1 MYNPFDENNTT
12 NNAKDN
18 EPLEQDTA
26 KEEEPVNASQPE
38 TPASP
43 EYHYTGSE
51 VKDRGPSEQQT
62 TYTASGYGQQPGS
75 YSGQGQQSPY
85 PTQTGWQYGNQPQ
98 AANTYTWN
106 GQQSNVPAY
115 TPVQPKPKKHRDGKK
130 AKKVALR
137 VVAAVLCCAV
147 VSFASVGI
155 FAAMIQTG
163 FINIENT
170 GSGETAAFTLYRQA
184 DDSGDTSSNVV
195 TTDSLS
201 RQEAAQKVIPSVVC
215 IQNYQITSQGFYFG
229 GGSSD
234 DGSAGSLA
242 GEGSGIIIS
251 EDGYIVTNQ
260 HVIDS
265 ASKLEVVTSDGVSYE
280 ATLVGEDTQTDL
292 AVIKIDATG
301 LTAAE
306 FADSADLQV
315 GDEVMAVGNPG
326 GLQLSSSVTFGY
338 VSALNRP
345 VTNSDT
351 GYTVNCIQTDAAIN
365 PGNSGGPTFNAA
377 GQVIGINSS
386 IASTATSSDSAGSI
400 GIGFAIPSN
409 LVKRVADEIIKDGK
423 VKHVALGVVIKSDTV
438 EADGVT
444 RGGATITKSSA
455 TGSAVVSG
463 GPADKAGLKEGDTI
477 VAFNGNAV
485 NNNYSLLGYVR
496 AAALGDKVTL
506 TIVRD
511 GKTMNVDVTL
521 DQEESSVNGSSGS
534 DSNGNSQNNQNNQNG
549 NGQNGYGNGNGNSDG
564 GTGDGGGFSDPFG
577 LW

>member
-1 MYNPFDENNTT
+1 MASSP
-12 NNAKDN
+12 A
-18 EPLEQDTA
+18 LTA
-26 KEEEPVNASQPE
+26 GRGSRAR
-38 TPASP
+38 TPP
-43 EYHYTGSE
+43 
-51 VKDRGPSEQQT
+51 R
-62 TYTASGYGQQPGS
+62 PGS

-98 AANTYTWN
+98 TANTYTWN

-365 PGNSGGPTFNAA
+365 PGNSGGALVNGY
-377 GQVIGINSS
+377 GQVVGINSNKVV
-386 IASTATSSDSAGSI
+386 STSYE
-400 GIGFAIPSN
+400 GIGFAIPISEASKIIDD
-409 LVKRVADEIIKDGK
+409 LMTKGYVTGRGRLGITARTVTELQAETSGIPVGVLIVSVDEDSPLKGIAFAGDIITEAAGEEITSLDDLYAVLRTHG
-423 VKHVALGVVIKSDTV
+423 GGERITV
-438 EADGVT
+438 
-444 RGGATITKSSA
+444 TIYNPGTAETKSSETQYTIELLA
-455 TGSAVVSG
+455 DTG
-463 GPADKAGLKEGDTI
+463 ET
-477 VAFNGNAV
+477 
-485 NNNYSLLGYVR
+485 
-496 AAALGDKVTL
+496 
-506 TIVRD
+506 
-511 GKTMNVDVTL
+511 
-521 DQEESSVNGSSGS
+521 
-534 DSNGNSQNNQNNQNG
+534 QN
-549 NGQNGYGNGNGNSDG
+549 
-564 GTGDGGGFSDPFG
+564 
-577 LW
+577 

>member
-18 EPLEQDTA
+18 EPLEQNTA

-38 TPASP
+38 TPASA

-51 VKDRGPSEQQT
+51 VKDRAPSEQQT

-75 YSGQGQQSPY
+75 YSGQGQQNPY

-365 PGNSGGPTFNAA
+365 PGNSGGPLFDLRGNVVGVT
-377 GQVIGINSS
+377 
-386 IASTATSSDSAGSI
+386 TAKYSGETVTGATI
-400 GIGFAIPSN
+400 EGIGFAIPINDVREILSE
-409 LVKRVADEIIKDGK
+409 LREYGRVPNRAQ
-423 VKHVALGVVIKSDTV
+423 LGVMVGTVYSTNTARSGRVQVRDVTKDSAGAHAGLRDGDFILALDDYTVRTLSDLS
-438 EADGVT
+438 AALRHY
-444 RGGATITKSSA
+444 RGGQHA
-455 TGSAVVSG
+455 
-463 GPADKAGLKEGDTI
+463 
-477 VAFNGNAV
+477 
-485 NNNYSLLGYVR
+485 
-496 AAALGDKVTL
+496 TL
-506 TIVRD
+506 TIERY
-511 GKTMNVDVTL
+511 GKTFRLPIVFDSKDDAVQ
-521 DQEESSVNGSSGS
+521 DEEPTTSANALEPSEQ
-534 DSNGNSQNNQNNQNG
+534 DS
-549 NGQNGYGNGNGNSDG
+549 
-564 GTGDGGGFSDPFG
+564 PRP
-577 LW
+577 